1 MKKASANI
9 KRKCMEEDILIT
21 FVYKNL
27 FLETGLARL
36 RKEKLEVGL

>member
-9 KRKCMEEDILIT
+9 KTKYMEEDILIT
-21 FVYKNL
+21 YVYKNL

-36 RKEKLEVGL
+36 RKEKLEAGL